1 MDMKTVGIVV
11 MVAALAFTIYMEVQK
26 RTTFAKLEAYLR
38 EGDLENYLKVL
49 DRPLTNVLYPKYNVL
64 FMRLNALL
72 AMDDAEKTAA
82 VIREMGSL
90 KMNDEQRIAL
100 AVKAFTFYVEIE
112 DEPHAREVLEYLE
125 ANGDES
131 MAKANRRTYDI
142 FLRGSH
148 AYIDEMESA
157 LSMRAESRR
166 RCCARCSRFSTATR
180 ETRTAPLRI
189 ASVRSARSTRP
200 SPSNREGFEKPVC

>member
-1 MDMKTVGIVV
+1 MDMKTIGIVV
-11 MVAALAFTIYMEVQK
+11 MVVALAFTIYMEVQK

-112 DEPHAREVLEYLE
+112 DELHAREVLEYLE

-157 LSMRAESRR
+157 LSDASGVEEALLCQMLAIQYDNKGDKDRSASYRERAEHSLD
-166 RCCARCSRFSTATR
+166 AVVS
-180 ETRTAPLRI
+180 
-189 ASVRSARSTRP
+189 
-200 SPSNREGFEKPVC
+200 K

>member
-1 MDMKTVGIVV
+1 MDMKTIGIVV
-11 MVAALAFTIYMEVQK
+11 MVVALAFTIYMEVQK

-112 DEPHAREVLEYLE
+112 DELHAREVLEYLE

-157 LSMRAESRR
+157 LFDASGVEEALLCQMLAIQYDNKGDKDRSASYRERAE
-166 RCCARCSRFSTATR
+166 
-180 ETRTAPLRI
+180 
-189 ASVRSARSTRP
+189 RSLDAVVS
-200 SPSNREGFEKPVC
+200 K

>member
-11 MVAALAFTIYMEVQK
+11 MVVALAFTIYMEVQK
-26 RTTFAKLEAYLR
+26 RATFAKLEAYLR

-100 AVKAFTFYVEIE
+100 AVEAFTFYVEIE
-112 DEPHAREVLEYLE
+112 DELHAREVLEYLE

-142 FLRGSH
+142 FLKGSH
-148 AYIDEMESA
+148 AYINEMESA
-157 LSMRAESRR
+157 LSDASGVEEALLCQMLAIQYDNKGDKDRSASYRERAERSLD
-166 RCCARCSRFSTATR
+166 ATV
-180 ETRTAPLRI
+180 
-189 ASVRSARSTRP
+189 S
-200 SPSNREGFEKPVC
+200 K